1 VEADVRALR
10 AIAETYLDAAYE
22 MDADKFASLFHPSS
36 FVTKV
41 GEDGSVSVTPI
52 AAWLDAVRNIKA
64 PKQQGLERRDEISSI
79 DIEKGLAL
87 VKLKFQIPPRYF
99 TDMLSCLKVDGT
111 WKVVQKVFVLT
122 THLPNQPGCLPPA
135 TTMGSLSAR

>member
-10 AIAETYLDAAYE
+10 AMAETYLDAAYE

-41 GEDGSVSVTPI
+41 GEDGNVSVTPI
-52 AAWLDAVRNIKA
+52 AVWLDAVRNIKA
-64 PKQQGLERRDEISSI
+64 PKQQGSERRDEISSI
-79 DIEKGLAL
+79 DIENELAL

-122 THLPNQPGCLPPA
+122 TQE
-135 TTMGSLSAR
+135 

>member
-10 AIAETYLDAAYE
+10 AVAKTYLDAAYE
-22 MDADKFASLFHPSS
+22 MDADKFASIFHPSS

-41 GEDGSVSVTPI
+41 GDDGNVSVAPI
-52 AAWLDAVRNIKA
+52 AVWLDAVRNIQA

-79 DIEKGLAL
+79 DVEKGLAF

-122 THLPNQPGCLPPA
+122 TQE
-135 TTMGSLSAR
+135 